1 MEKLFELF
9 ITEAP
14 QNVFLELLNQLCTI
28 EPNDT
33 EEEIKSKKSKLLGIM
48 MLRVKAE
55 VEKKAKTDEELAQL
69 LHAAEE
75 DAARARFRKTTNDL
89 IKDVKNI
96 INKEDEE

>member
-9 ITEAP
+9 ITETP
-14 QNVFLELLNQLCTI
+14 QNVFLELLNRLCTI
-28 EPNDT
+28 EPTDT
-33 EEEIKSKKSKLLGIM
+33 EEEIKNKKSKLLGIM

-55 VEKKAKTDEELAQL
+55 VEKKAETDEELAQVL
-69 LHAAEE
+69 RTAEE